1 MRRFRACPG
10 TFPRRELRTD
20 ATQAESPD
28 SARPR
33 TARDPT
39 YGDVR
44 RQARSGASRERHRNG
59 AVFRGYD
66 RRGEEELL
74 ESAELRSIIRYFHA
88 WRVRQLRERIGDRLG
103 SAEILDVG
111 DTDGLMLKH
120 LGKTGLGFN
129 LAPAAVKNIESNGVA
144 AKLGDGQ
151 QLPFDDASFDYVLCF
166 ETLEHVENPHQLLLE
181 LARVCRPDGRVF
193 VSIPWVP
200 TTFVRPRTDL
210 ARGYGH
216 VFELARDDFAALVT
230 HTPLEVAYHE
240 ACDVLGKPRGAR
252 QRLFLLANRKRHI
265 VGSTFRRF
273 NFFELAPRA

>member
-1 MRRFRACPG
+1 VIPPTG
-10 TFPRRELRTD
+10 TFVAKLVAAQVANDTATAPYFEDMTD
-20 ATQAESPD
+20 E
-28 SARPR
+28 
-33 TARDPT
+33 
-39 YGDVR
+39 
-44 RQARSGASRERHRNG
+44 QARIH
-59 AVFRGYD
+59 F
-66 RRGEEELL
+66 GEEELL